1 MKLTR
6 LFPLMLLPVLVG
18 PVQSAPDDRR
28 LYLVVGQVG
37 KCTRAS
43 EPGKAIGLLS
53 YLGAGDIVT
62 CPPNGS
68 LTVTSVV
75 DGSRY
80 QIFGTTPLGK
90 TLTANDKTIKA
101 LNKPVQQRKGIE
113 VSHAVDMSK
122 YGGYTSRSL
131 SVNADAPIPV
141 SVEKLPITLD
151 LTLTQ
156 HKVEDGPSPMIRYR
170 KVNERGYPE
179 YTTGLVSSDGTRLT
193 LRDLKIDPEQTTM
206 IYFGNPPDDK
216 EHDVRDNQAVFAVT
230 LIDPKVAQSLQTVG
244 AAGDPVSTLEAF
256 ENYCNLEVYWPAR
269 KLRDQLLK
277 QHPEARTEIDQ
288 LFKKWIE
295 PSA

>member
-1 MKLTR
+1 M
-6 LFPLMLLPVLVG
+6 PVLVG

-43 EPGKAIGLLS
+43 EPAKPIGLLS

-62 CPPNGS
+62 CPADGS

-80 QIFGTTPLGK
+80 QIIGTTTLGK
-90 TLTANDKTIKA
+90 TLIANDKTIKA
-101 LNKPVQQRKGIE
+101 LSKPVQQRKGIE

-131 SVNADAPIPV
+131 SVKADAPIPV

-156 HKVEDGPSPMIRYR
+156 HKLEDGPAPMVRYR
-170 KVNERGYPE
+170 KVNERGFPE
-179 YTTGLVSSDGTRLT
+179 YTGVEVSGEGTRLT
-193 LRDLKIDPEQTTM
+193 LRDLKIQPEQTTM
-206 IYFGNPPDDK
+206 IYFGNPVAEGDNG
-216 EHDVRDNQAVFAVT
+216 VRDNQAVFAVT
-230 LIDPKVAQSLQTVG
+230 LIDPKVAQSLNTVG
-244 AAGDPVSTLEAF
+244 AAGDPVSQLEAF

-277 QHPEARTEIDQ
+277 QHPQARPEIEQ